1 MTTGGSKA
9 SQLGI
14 IRTHRAS
21 YVSGRSGRK
30 RVRDH
35 LLFEVLPLAAAAV
48 LAYFRVKLPAP
59 ASGALIAVA
68 AFLSVFLY
76 TVMVSLWSRAGDLAD
91 SAPVPSQEL
100 TKQTKD
106 LEELAANSA
115 YAALVCVLA
124 AGVFVVAA
132 IGHRWVLIVSTAIGL
147 GLAVHLLLVLLMVMK
162 RVFVQTQASL
172 LRASTGAGRSDRSPR
187 RRASPPAA

>member
-1 MTTGGSKA
+1 M
-9 SQLGI
+9 
-14 IRTHRAS
+14 
-21 YVSGRSGRK
+21 
-30 RVRDH
+30 RDYS
-35 LLFEVLPLAAAAV
+35 LFEFVPLAVAAA
-48 LAYFRVKLPAP
+48 LAYLGVKLPAS

-91 SAPVPSQEL
+91 SAPMPSTEL

-106 LEELAANSA
+106 LEQLAANSA
-115 YAALVCVLA
+115 YAALICVLA

-132 IGHRWVLIVSTAIGL
+132 IGHGWLLIASTAIGL

-162 RVFVQTQASL
+162 RIFVQTQASL
-172 LRASTGAGRSDRSPR
+172 LRASTGAGRPDRAAR
-187 RRASPPAA
+187 RRSPPAA